1 MIRIKY
7 TTSVFTA
14 AGWRSVTV
22 AAEADQISA
31 GMATVTRITGID
43 GEAPSAGMSRTGAR
57 RQQYNGQAIA
67 KREIGARKRLSA
79 CALIG
84 VAA

>member
-1 MIRIKY
+1 MIRIRY

-22 AAEADQISA
+22 AADADQISA
-31 GMATVTRITGID
+31 GMATVTRITAID
-43 GEAPSAGMSRTGAR
+43 GEAPSYGMSRTGAR

-79 CALIG
+79 CAIAG
-84 VAA
+84 TAT

>member
-7 TTSVFTA
+7 TASVFTG
-14 AGWRSVTV
+14 AGWRSVTI
-22 AAEADQISA
+22 AAEADKTSA
-31 GMATVTRITGID
+31 GMATVTRVTGID
-43 GEAPSAGMSRTGAR
+43 GEAPSYNMSRTGAK

-79 CALIG
+79 CAII
-84 VAA
+84 

>member
-7 TTSVFTA
+7 TASVFTA

-22 AAEADQISA
+22 AADADQISA
-31 GMATVTRITGID
+31 GMATVTRVTAID
-43 GEAPSAGMSRTGAR
+43 GEAPSYGMSRTGAR

-79 CALIG
+79 CAII
-84 VAA
+84 

>member
-7 TTSVFTA
+7 TASVFTG

-31 GMATVTRITGID
+31 GMAAVARVITID
-43 GEAPSAGMSRTGAR
+43 GEAPRAGMSRTGAK

-79 CALIG
+79 CAVI
-84 VAA
+84 

>member
-7 TTSVFTA
+7 TASVFTA

-31 GMATVTRITGID
+31 GMATVTRVTGID
-43 GEAPSAGMSRTGAR
+43 GEAPSYGMSRTGAR

-79 CALIG
+79 CAV
-84 VAA
+84 VA

>member
-7 TTSVFTA
+7 TASVFTG

-22 AAEADQISA
+22 TADADQISA
-31 GMATVTRITGID
+31 GMATVTRITAID
-43 GEAPSAGMSRTGAR
+43 GETPSYGMSRTGAR

-67 KREIGARKRLSA
+67 AREIGARKRLSA
-79 CALIG
+79 CA
-84 VAA
+84 VVV

>member
-7 TTSVFTA
+7 TASVFTA

-22 AAEADQISA
+22 AADADQISA
-31 GMATVTRITGID
+31 GMATVTRITAID
-43 GEAPSAGMSRTGAR
+43 GEAPSYGMSRTGAR

-79 CALIG
+79 CAVI
-84 VAA
+84 

>member
-31 GMATVTRITGID
+31 GMASVTCITAID

-79 CALIG
+79 CAIAG

>member
-1 MIRIKY
+1 MKHQYATLTIKY
-7 TTSVFTA
+7 TASVFTA

-22 AAEADQISA
+22 AAEADQTSA
-31 GMATVTRITGID
+31 GMATVTRVTGID
-43 GEAPSAGMSRTGAR
+43 GEAPSYGMR

-79 CALIG
+79 CQVFTL
-84 VAA
+84 